1 MAENGTTITYTN
13 SVIEMTLQYL
23 FRYDVTIND
32 NVVSHS
38 GKKCTN
44 KHCESWVAGKSN
56 VTHSTN
62 TNS

>member
-1 MAENGTTITYTN
+1 
-13 SVIEMTLQYL
+13 MTLQHL

-38 GKKCTN
+38 DKKCTN
-44 KHCESWVAGKSN
+44 KHCEGWVASELN
-56 VTHSTN
+56 VTHPTN